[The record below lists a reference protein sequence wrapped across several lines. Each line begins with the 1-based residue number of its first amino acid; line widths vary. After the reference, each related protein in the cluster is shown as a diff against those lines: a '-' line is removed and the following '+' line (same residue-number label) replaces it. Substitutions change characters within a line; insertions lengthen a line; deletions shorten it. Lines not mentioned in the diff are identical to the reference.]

1 MVKKEFSIKDIRTLK
16 NLNKDKLDF
25 YIDYLKTYKKVERVS
40 LEEAPEVERKVIRH
54 FSKNAK
60 WYYKYTEILLDIVDI
75 FKEYPSGQEPQFN
88 VANDIRKILEDGSH
102 LDVMT
107 PNLINFYI
115 NEVIIQDRFEHGVI
129 VDNIEKGYFLTLL
142 KLLKKQLQQYLKNT
156 QYYEDKYGAENL
168 LTLDEDCENG
178 RKAGNMAVATSTTWE
193 EDWKEFIKHDM
204 QWDPGFFYFL
214 IVHKLKL
221 MREYFDPDN
230 GNTSLCRR
238 SAKRDCRQID
248 KALELAAFLND
259 DKWVNE
265 ATKDIKDVRERIKI
279 HDKLW
284 KQATRRF
291 FLYLANHYEGWWD

>member
-1 MVKKEFSIKDIRTLK
+1 MVKKVFSIKDIRTLK

-25 YIDYLKTYKKVERVS
+25 YIDYLKTYKKVEKVPV
-40 LEEAPEVERKVIRH
+40 EEAPEIERNVIKH
-54 FSKNAK
+54 FNKNAK
-60 WYYKYTEILLDIVDI
+60 WYYKYTETLLDIVDI
-75 FKEYPSGQEPQFN
+75 FKDYPIGQELQFSK
-88 VANDIRKILEDGSH
+88 ANEIRKILVAGNWFI
-102 LDVMT
+102 MG
-107 PNLINFYI
+107 PKLINLYI
-115 NEVIIQDRFEHGVI
+115 NEVLLQDRFEHGVI
-129 VDNIEKGYFLTLL
+129 ADNIEKGYFLSLL
-142 KLLKKQLQQYLKNT
+142 KLLKKQLKQYLKNP
-156 QYYEDKYGAENL
+156 QYYEDKYGSENL

-178 RKAGNMAVATSTTWE
+178 RRAGNMAVATSTTWE

-259 DKWVNE
+259 DKWVDE

>member
-25 YIDYLKTYKKVERVS
+25 YIDYLKTYKKVDRVP
-40 LEEAPEVERKVIRH
+40 LEDVPEVERKFVRH

-75 FKEYPSGQEPQFN
+75 FKDYPSGQEPQFN
-88 VANDIRKILEDGSH
+88 IANDIRKILEDGSH

-115 NEVIIQDRFEHGVI
+115 NEVIIQDRLEHGVI
-129 VDNIEKGYFLTLL
+129 VDNVEKGYFLTLL

-168 LTLDEDCENG
+168 LTLDEDCVNG
-178 RKAGNMAVATSTTWE
+178 RKAGNMWAATNTTWE

-230 GNTSLCRR
+230 GNTCLCRR
-238 SAKRDCRQID
+238 SAKRNCRQID

-259 DKWVNE
+259 DKWVDE
-265 ATKDIKDVRERIKI
+265 ATKEIKDEQERIKI

-291 FLYLANHYEGWWD
+291 FLYLANHYEEWWD

>member
-1 MVKKEFSIKDIRTLK
+1 MVKKVFSIKDIRTLK

-25 YIDYLKTYKKVERVS
+25 YIDYLKTYKKVEKVPV
-40 LEEAPEVERKVIRH
+40 EEAPEIERNVIKH
-54 FSKNAK
+54 FNKNAK
-60 WYYKYTEILLDIVDI
+60 WYYKYTETLLDIVDI
-75 FKEYPSGQEPQFN
+75 FKDYPIGQELQFSK
-88 VANDIRKILEDGSH
+88 ANEIRKILVAGNWFI
-102 LDVMT
+102 MG
-107 PNLINFYI
+107 PKLINFYI
-115 NEVIIQDRFEHGVI
+115 NEVILQDRFEHGVI
-129 VDNIEKGYFLTLL
+129 ADNIEKGYFLSLL
-142 KLLKKQLQQYLKNT
+142 KLLKKQLKQYLKNP
-156 QYYEDKYGAENL
+156 QYYEDKYGSENL

-178 RKAGNMAVATSTTWE
+178 RRAGNMAVATSTTWE

-259 DKWVNE
+259 DKWIDE
-265 ATKDIKDVRERIKI
+265 AAKDIKDVRERIKI

>member
-25 YIDYLKTYKKVERVS
+25 YIDYLKTYKEVERVS
-40 LEEAPEVERKVIRH
+40 LEEAPEVERGVIKH
-54 FSKNAK
+54 FNKTAN
-60 WYYKYTEILLDIVDI
+60 WYYKYTDTLLNIVDI
-75 FKEYPSGQEPQFN
+75 FKDYPNGQEPQFDL
-88 VANDIRKILEDGSH
+88 ANNIRKILENGNY

-115 NEVIIQDRFEHGVI
+115 NQVIIQDRFDHGVI
-129 VDNIEKGYFLTLL
+129 VDNVEQGFFLTLL

-156 QYYEDKYGAENL
+156 KYYEEKYGAENL
-168 LTLDEDCENG
+168 LALDEDCENG
-178 RKAGNMAVATSTTWE
+178 RKAGNMAVATSATWE

-204 QWDPGFFYFL
+204 HWDPRFFYFL

-221 MREYFDPDN
+221 MRKYFDPDT
-230 GNTSLCRR
+230 GSTSLCRR

-259 DKWVNE
+259 DKWVDE
-265 ATKDIKDVRERIKI
+265 ATKDIKEVRERFKI

>member
-25 YIDYLKTYKKVERVS
+25 YIDYLKTYKKVERVP
-40 LEEAPEVERKVIRH
+40 LEDAPEVERNIIKH
-54 FSKNAK
+54 FNKNAK

-88 VANDIRKILEDGSH
+88 IANDIHKILEDGSH

-107 PNLINFYI
+107 PNFINFYI

-129 VDNIEKGYFLTLL
+129 VDNVEKGYFLTLL

-238 SAKRDCRQID
+238 SAKRNCRQID
-248 KALELAAFLND
+248 KALELAAVLND
-259 DKWVNE
+259 DEWVDA
-265 ATKDIKDVRERIKI
+265 ATKDIKDAKERIKV

-284 KQATRRF
+284 KQATRKF
-291 FLYLANHYEGWWD
+291 FLYLSNHYEGWWD

>member
-25 YIDYLKTYKKVERVS
+25 YIDYLKTYKKVDRVP
-40 LEEAPEVERKVIRH
+40 LEDAPEVEREVIRLL
-54 FSKNAK
+54 SKNAK

-88 VANDIRKILEDGSH
+88 IANDIRKILEDGSH

-115 NEVIIQDRFEHGVI
+115 NEVITQDRFEHGVI
-129 VDNIEKGYFLTLL
+129 VDNVEKGYFLTLL

-178 RKAGNMAVATSTTWE
+178 RKAGNMAVATNTTWE

-221 MREYFDPDN
+221 MRKYFDPDT
-230 GNTSLCRR
+230 GSTSLCRR
-238 SAKRDCRQID
+238 SAKRNCRQID
-248 KALELAAFLND
+248 KALELAVFLND
-259 DKWVNE
+259 DKWVDE
-265 ATKDIKDVRERIKI
+265 ATKDIKDVQERIKI
-279 HDKLW
+279 QHKLW

-291 FLYLANHYEGWWD
+291 FLYIANHYEGWWD

>member
-1 MVKKEFSIKDIRTLK
+1 MVKKVFSIKDIRTLK

-25 YIDYLKTYKKVERVS
+25 YIDYLKTYKKVEKVPV
-40 LEEAPEVERKVIRH
+40 EEAPEIERNVIKH
-54 FSKNAK
+54 FNKNAK
-60 WYYKYTEILLDIVDI
+60 WYYKYTETLLDIVDI
-75 FKEYPSGQEPQFN
+75 FKDYPIGQELQFSK
-88 VANDIRKILEDGSH
+88 ANEIRKILVAGNWFI
-102 LDVMT
+102 MG
-107 PNLINFYI
+107 PKLINLYI
-115 NEVIIQDRFEHGVI
+115 NEVILQDRFEHGVI
-129 VDNIEKGYFLTLL
+129 ADNIEKGYFLSLL
-142 KLLKKQLQQYLKNT
+142 KLLKKQLKQYLKNP
-156 QYYEDKYGAENL
+156 QYYEDKYGSENL

-178 RKAGNMAVATSTTWE
+178 RRAGNMAVATSTTWE

-259 DKWVNE
+259 DKWVDE

>member
-1 MVKKEFSIKDIRTLK
+1 MVKKVFSIKDIRTLK

-25 YIDYLKTYKKVERVS
+25 YIDYLKTYKKVEKVPV
-40 LEEAPEVERKVIRH
+40 EEAPEIERNVIKH
-54 FSKNAK
+54 FNKNAK
-60 WYYKYTEILLDIVDI
+60 WYYKYTETLLDIVDI
-75 FKEYPSGQEPQFN
+75 FKDYPIGQELQFSK
-88 VANDIRKILEDGSH
+88 ANEIRKILVAGNWFI
-102 LDVMT
+102 MG
-107 PNLINFYI
+107 PKLINLYI
-115 NEVIIQDRFEHGVI
+115 NEVILQDRFEHGVI
-129 VDNIEKGYFLTLL
+129 ADNIEKGYFLSLL
-142 KLLKKQLQQYLKNT
+142 KLLKKQLKQYLKNT
-156 QYYEDKYGAENL
+156 QYYEDKYGSENL

-178 RKAGNMAVATSTTWE
+178 RRAGNMAVATSTTWE

-259 DKWVNE
+259 DKWVDE

>member
-16 NLNKDKLDF
+16 NLNKDKLNF
-25 YIDYLKTYKKVERVS
+25 YIDYLKTYKKVERVP
-40 LEEAPEVERKVIRH
+40 LEDAPEVERKIIRC

-75 FKEYPSGQEPQFN
+75 FKDYPSGQEPQFN
-88 VANDIRKILEDGSH
+88 IANDIRKILEDGSH

-129 VDNIEKGYFLTLL
+129 VDNVEKGYFLTLL

-168 LTLDEDCENG
+168 LTLDEDYENG

-238 SAKRDCRQID
+238 SAKRNCRQID
-248 KALELAAFLND
+248 KVLELAVFLND
-259 DKWVNE
+259 DKWVDE

-291 FLYLANHYEGWWD
+291 FLYIANHYEGWWD

>member
-1 MVKKEFSIKDIRTLK
+1 MVKKVFSIKDIRTLK

-25 YIDYLKTYKKVERVS
+25 YIDYLKTYKKVEKVPV
-40 LEEAPEVERKVIRH
+40 EEAPEIERNVIKH
-54 FSKNAK
+54 FNKNAK
-60 WYYKYTEILLDIVDI
+60 WYYKYTETLLDIVDI
-75 FKEYPSGQEPQFN
+75 FKDYPIGQELQFSK
-88 VANDIRKILEDGSH
+88 ANEIRKILVAGNWFI
-102 LDVMT
+102 MG
-107 PNLINFYI
+107 PKLINLYI
-115 NEVIIQDRFEHGVI
+115 NEVILQDRFEHGVI
-129 VDNIEKGYFLTLL
+129 ADNIEKGYFLSLL
-142 KLLKKQLQQYLKNT
+142 KLLKKQLKQYLKNP
-156 QYYEDKYGAENL
+156 QYYEDKYGSENL

-178 RKAGNMAVATSTTWE
+178 RRAGNMAVATSTTWE

-259 DKWVNE
+259 NKWVDE

-291 FLYLANHYEGWWD
+291 FLYLANHYEEWWD

>member
-25 YIDYLKTYKKVERVS
+25 YIDYLKTYKKVERVP
-40 LEEAPEVERKVIRH
+40 LEDAPEVERKVIRC
-54 FSKNAK
+54 FNKNAK

-75 FKEYPSGQEPQFN
+75 FNDYPSGQEPQFN
-88 VANDIRKILEDGSH
+88 IANDIRKILEDGSH
-102 LDVMT
+102 LDVMA

-115 NEVIIQDRFEHGVI
+115 NEVISQDRFEHGVI
-129 VDNIEKGYFLTLL
+129 VDNVEKGYFLTLL

-168 LTLDEDCENG
+168 LTLEEDCENG

-238 SAKRDCRQID
+238 SAKRNCRQID

-259 DKWVNE
+259 DKWVDE
-265 ATKDIKDVRERIKI
+265 ATKDIKDVRERFKI
-279 HDKLW
+279 QDKLW

-291 FLYLANHYEGWWD
+291 FLYIANHYERWWD

>member
-25 YIDYLKTYKKVERVS
+25 YIDYLKTYKKVERVP
-40 LEEAPEVERKVIRH
+40 LEDAPEVERKIIRC

-88 VANDIRKILEDGSH
+88 IANDIRKILEDGSH

-115 NEVIIQDRFEHGVI
+115 NEVITQDRFEHGVI
-129 VDNIEKGYFLTLL
+129 VDNVEKGYFLTLL

-168 LTLDEDCENG
+168 LSLDEDRENG

-238 SAKRDCRQID
+238 SAKRNCRQID

-259 DKWVNE
+259 DKWVDE
-265 ATKDIKDVRERIKI
+265 ATKDIKDVQERIKI
-279 HDKLW
+279 QHKLW

-291 FLYLANHYEGWWD
+291 FLYIANHYEGWWD